1 MFRVNLEMIEKMTKE
16 EKRICEVTYLDL
28 AYTYFTE
35 RSEAKSGSEAMR
47 IDPESIFCSYSR
59 AERKAYST
67 FKELFMLNQAILAR
81 EGMPLIGFVSKE
93 NKTAKNV
100 FNAWSLIYFRMEEK
114 KNRKLLEEISK
125 IKKEES

>member
-100 FNAWSLIYFRMEEK
+100 FNAWSLIYFRM
-114 KNRKLLEEISK
+114 
-125 IKKEES
+125 

>member
-35 RSEAKSGSEAMR
+35 RSEEKSGSEAMR

-81 EGMPLIGFVSKE
+81 EGKPLIGFVSKE

-100 FNAWSLIYFRMEEK
+100 FNAWSLIFFRMEEK
-114 KNRKLLEEISK
+114 KNRKLLAEISK
-125 IKKEES
+125 KKGES